1 MMLLKIKKINK
12 IKKIQR
18 AEGYKW
24 SRLLSYMGPTCLDR
38 IQHPDV
44 CVCVSVCTHKK
55 RGGWEEEERT
65 IQASISPLYYV
76 PACVSSLM
84 QSPCPPNVTHT
95 HTRARKGMH
104 ALDARTRR
112 AVFMLSLKKKK
123 AAFQV
128 EQGFL
133 YVAYIYIYFIF
144 FVLFLFYNPANRV
157 QVQLIHN
164 RLLSPRELRLDRSVI
179 SR

>member
-1 MMLLKIKKINK
+1 MIPVALIHGTYM
-12 IKKIQR
+12 
-18 AEGYKW
+18 
-24 SRLLSYMGPTCLDR
+24 SR
-38 IQHPDV
+38 PDSASWRL

-123 AAFQV
+123 KPHFKWNRD
-128 EQGFL
+128 FFMWL
-133 YVAYIYIYFIF
+133 IYIYFIF